1 MRAAFFAF
9 VGCRRVSAHRG
20 AARLRDACVGEWGEE
35 SRFYRGAHRGIPAP
49 SECDPDGGA
58 RFCRFARRRA
68 LRGRRFSG
76 RRTLPDARR
85 RKRRGEQ
92 WTKGPRIQ
100 GAASMSAAVNR
111 ESHAFRPAGA
121 APLRRRSGTAHGL
134 MHQPS
139 TCVACRETMA
149 GAEYCTRR
157 LRSVASRSPRRRGR
171 IRNVLCDGRR
181 RGRSAAFA
189 ARRSP
194 LARRSIMRAAAADP
208 DAHTRPTDLH
218 VRSDRRIV
226 LREIRALSRVLGRA
240 RARAASARARRTARR
255 WIGARA
261 TGGSSRFRSARRARR
276 PLPGSSALRRQSAAS
291 PRAVFQAAIRRRE

>member
-100 GAASMSAAVNR
+100 GSKDPRIQGSKDPRGRVHVSR
-111 ESHAFRPAGA
+111 RQSRKPCLPSSRGGSVTTAFR
-121 APLRRRSGTAHGL
+121 HGSWL
-134 MHQPS
+134 DAS
-139 TCVACRETMA
+139 TINV
-149 GAEYCTRR
+149 RR
-157 LRSVASRSPRRRGR
+157 LPR
-171 IRNVLCDGRR
+171 NHGRR
-181 RGRSAAFA
+181 RVLHLSASIRCFTFAAAPRPNPKRPVRRPAARAIRRVRRSPFA
-189 ARRSP
+189 ARATKHHARRRCGPRRAHAADRPPRSFRSAHRLARDSCP
-194 LARRSIMRAAAADP
+194 LARARPRSR
-208 DAHTRPTDLH
+208 
-218 VRSDRRIV
+218 
-226 LREIRALSRVLGRA
+226 
-240 RARAASARARRTARR
+240 
-255 WIGARA
+255 
-261 TGGSSRFRSARRARR
+261 TGG
-276 PLPGSSALRRQSAAS
+276 
-291 PRAVFQAAIRRRE
+291 